1 MAVEISHHFCTMD
14 PVNRSD
20 TSSITIIITGMV
32 LTTIIAAVYLI
43 YPSYV
48 RFFNY
53 KTTDAILANSATKPV
68 SGRVVIVDLD
78 EKSLAQYGQWPWPRT
93 RLSRL
98 LQKVNALGPRSIGL
112 DLILSEPDRT
122 SPKNWKAAIQ
132 QKKGSSIDFTD
143 LPTEMFDHDM
153 KLAETLNNG
162 PFVLGFKFLFK
173 SSEIIGSPC
182 RLHPLSVISVNSFD
196 LDKKITRFF
205 EANRVI
211 CNLDQLADSVSYS
224 GFLNATPDSDGILRR
239 IPLLME
245 YENQLFPSLALAI
258 LMQFKEVRQIRL
270 VHNKFNDRFVIVDD
284 KAIPLDRLGNLVIN
298 FNSSAVPRVSAADVL
313 NGLVTSEILKNRMVL
328 VGSSASGLEH
338 SYQTPGNP
346 VFTHVDVHANTL
358 ETLLSDN
365 IIVRKQKFLLY
376 EAAFAMLLTIG
387 LSLCIARIGIC
398 WNAIIGG
405 FCILGVWQGMRM
417 LAQSHGF
424 LFSPFL
430 PTMVIIANFTIL
442 ILFKTVKTQ
451 HYEKQKANNA
461 LELLKTS
468 ENNLNS
474 IIQTIPDI
482 VFRIDAASRIT
493 FLSPA
498 VAKYKSHSKG
508 LIGQSIFELVAPEDR
523 PMATYKVNERRTGKR
538 ATSNLE
544 LRLLLFDKQPHEDEE
559 IGYFSVSAE
568 GIYRSKKPQRD
579 TFMGTQGIIRDITD
593 QKKLENQLLQAKKL
607 EVVGNLA
614 AGVAHDLNNI
624 LSGLVSYPDLLLMD
638 LTEDNPIREKLLIIQ
653 KSGEKAAEIV
663 QDLLT
668 LARRGVPVSEIV
680 SLNTIISE
688 YLVSPEFKK
697 IQKNHS
703 RIIIET
709 KCEPDLMCVKGSPV
723 HLSKMIMNLL
733 GNAAEAMPAGGRII
747 LSTRN
752 SYLDAP
758 KHETEEI
765 PEGEYVCLSIVDEG
779 IGISPKDLKRIF
791 EPFYTKKMM
800 QQSGTGLGM
809 TVIWATVKDHV
820 GYINVQSKEGDG
832 TRIDIYLPATRERA
846 DDNSRR
852 VVLEDYIGSEDVLVV
867 DDIPEQLEIAVK
879 MLEKLGYKVSTAPSG
894 EAAVDFLKEHRVDL
908 MVLDMVMPQG
918 MDGLETYQRVLSVH
932 PNQRAIIASG
942 YSESKRVR
950 KLQKL
955 GAGAYIQKPYTL
967 QKIGLAVREELDRPR

>member
-1 MAVEISHHFCTMD
+1 MQIVTAIGISRQFCTMD
-14 PVNRSD
+14 QVNRSD
-20 TSSITIIITGMV
+20 TSSITFIIIGLV

-43 YPSYV
+43 YPSFI

-53 KTTDAILANSATKPV
+53 KTTDVILANSATKPA

-122 SPKNWKAAIQ
+122 SPKNWQAVIQ
-132 QKKGSSIDFTD
+132 QNKEAPIDFTD
-143 LPTEMFDHDM
+143 LPIEIFDHDI
-153 KLAETLNNG
+153 KLAETLKNG

-173 SSEIIGSPC
+173 NSEKIGSPC
-182 RLHPLSVISVNSFD
+182 RLHPLNVISVNSFD
-196 LDKKITRFF
+196 LDKKNRFF
-205 EANRVI
+205 KANRAV
-211 CNLDQLADSVSYS
+211 CMLDQLADSVSYS

-245 YENQLFPSLALAI
+245 YENRLFPSLALAI

-270 VHNKFNDRFVIVDD
+270 EHNKLNDRFVIVDD
-284 KAIPLDRLGNLVIN
+284 KAIPLDRLGNLTIN
-298 FNSSAVPRVSAADVL
+298 FNSSSVPRVSAADVL
-313 NGLVTSEILKNRMVL
+313 NNLVTSEILKDRMVL
-328 VGSSASGLEH
+328 IGSSASGLEH
-338 SYQTPGNP
+338 IYQTPGNP
-346 VFTHVDVHANTL
+346 VFTHADVHASTL
-358 ETLLSDN
+358 ETLIADN
-365 IIVRKQKFLLY
+365 IIVRKQEFLLY
-376 EAAFAMLLTIG
+376 EVAFAVLLTIG
-387 LSLCIARIGIC
+387 LSMCIARIGIF
-398 WNAIIGG
+398 WNAIISGV
-405 FCILGVWQGMRM
+405 CILGVWQGMGM
-417 LAQSHGF
+417 LAQSNGF

-442 ILFKTVKTQ
+442 TLFKTGKTQ
-451 HYEKQKANNA
+451 LYEKQKANNA

-482 VFRIDAASRIT
+482 VFRLDTASRIT

-498 VAKYKSHSKG
+498 VEKYKSRSKG
-508 LIGQSIFELVAPEDR
+508 LVGQSIFELVAPEDR
-523 PMATYKVNERRTGKR
+523 SMAIYRVNERRTGKR

-544 LRLLLFDKQPHEDEE
+544 LRLLLFDKQLHENGE
-559 IGYFSVSAE
+559 IRYFSVSAE

-579 TFMGTQGIIRDITD
+579 TFMGTQGIIRDITN
-593 QKKLENQLLQAKKL
+593 QKKLENQLMQAKKL

-638 LTEDNPIREKLLIIQ
+638 LTEDNPIREKLLTIQ

-668 LARRGVPVSEIV
+668 LARRGVPVREIV
-680 SLNTIISE
+680 SLNTIIAE

-703 RIIIET
+703 RINIET

-733 GNAAEAMPAGGRII
+733 GNAAEAMPAGGRIL

-765 PEGEYVCLSIVDEG
+765 PEGGVCLFEHSGRGDWHFPQGPQTHIRAVLYQKNDAE
-779 IGISPKDLKRIF
+779 KRNRF
-791 EPFYTKKMM
+791 
-800 QQSGTGLGM
+800 
-809 TVIWATVKDHV
+809 
-820 GYINVQSKEGDG
+820 GDDG
-832 TRIDIYLPATRERA
+832 D
-846 DDNSRR
+846 
-852 VVLEDYIGSEDVLVV
+852 
-867 DDIPEQLEIAVK
+867 
-879 MLEKLGYKVSTAPSG
+879 LGYG
-894 EAAVDFLKEHRVDL
+894 
-908 MVLDMVMPQG
+908 
-918 MDGLETYQRVLSVH
+918 
-932 PNQRAIIASG
+932 
-942 YSESKRVR
+942 
-950 KLQKL
+950 
-955 GAGAYIQKPYTL
+955 
-967 QKIGLAVREELDRPR
+967 